1 MDRARRT
8 LADPGQRHAAHRS
21 RLPAHH
27 RAQLRDR
34 SQRHPARL
42 HGGRQFADRHGR
54 DHAQRRPQ
62 RRQLSGRRRHAGH
75 RGQDVSGQFADR
87 RLAGA
92 RHPHPRRGR
101 DQVDRR
107 RRRHLRAALQAIR
120 EGAEGDLMTVIAT
133 ETAEGLIRWRYL
145 PWALAAIAAM
155 IAVIVAGNI
164 WLLDFVHVFS
174 SLLWTGV
181 DLFMGFVLG
190 PILRRVDLS
199 VRREIVRRLTPRTLF
214 LMPTVSIISG
224 TTGWFLA
231 VQLGYTALDWPAYW
245 WVAAAL
251 ILVTLMTIQG
261 LGFLTPVTVDVG
273 LQLQDRD
280 PDMRKISS
288 WMRWFF
294 YAVALQGLIQ
304 VAIIVV
310 MTRFRAGI

>member
-1 MDRARRT
+1 
-8 LADPGQRHAAHRS
+8 
-21 RLPAHH
+21 
-27 RAQLRDR
+27 
-34 SQRHPARL
+34 
-42 HGGRQFADRHGR
+42 
-54 DHAQRRPQ
+54 
-62 RRQLSGRRRHAGH
+62 
-75 RGQDVSGQFADR
+75 
-87 RLAGA
+87 
-92 RHPHPRRGR
+92 
-101 DQVDRR
+101 
-107 RRRHLRAALQAIR
+107 
-120 EGAEGDLMTVIAT
+120 MTVLAA
-133 ETAEGLIRWRYL
+133 ETSEGLIRWRYL

-231 VQLGYTALDWPAYW
+231 VQLGYTALDWPAFW

-261 LGFLTPVTVDVG
+261 LGFLTPVNVYVC
-273 LQLQDRD
+273 LQLQKPK
-280 PDMRKISS
+280 PDMTKISS
-288 WMRWFF
+288 WMRWYF
-294 YAVALQGLIQ
+294 YAVALQGLMQ

>member
-1 MDRARRT
+1 
-8 LADPGQRHAAHRS
+8 
-21 RLPAHH
+21 
-27 RAQLRDR
+27 
-34 SQRHPARL
+34 
-42 HGGRQFADRHGR
+42 
-54 DHAQRRPQ
+54 
-62 RRQLSGRRRHAGH
+62 
-75 RGQDVSGQFADR
+75 
-87 RLAGA
+87 
-92 RHPHPRRGR
+92 
-101 DQVDRR
+101 
-107 RRRHLRAALQAIR
+107 
-120 EGAEGDLMTVIAT
+120 MTVIAA
-133 ETAEGLIRWRYL
+133 ETSEGLIRWRYL
-145 PWALAAIAAM
+145 PWALAALAAM

-231 VQLGYTALDWPAYW
+231 VALGYTALDWPAYG

-261 LGFLTPVTVDVG
+261 LGFLTPVNVYVC
-273 LQLQDRD
+273 LQLQKPK
-280 PDMRKISS
+280 PDMNKISF
-288 WMRWFF
+288 WMRWYF
-294 YAVALQGLIQ
+294 YAVALQGLMQ

>member
-1 MDRARRT
+1 
-8 LADPGQRHAAHRS
+8 
-21 RLPAHH
+21 
-27 RAQLRDR
+27 
-34 SQRHPARL
+34 
-42 HGGRQFADRHGR
+42 
-54 DHAQRRPQ
+54 
-62 RRQLSGRRRHAGH
+62 
-75 RGQDVSGQFADR
+75 
-87 RLAGA
+87 
-92 RHPHPRRGR
+92 
-101 DQVDRR
+101 
-107 RRRHLRAALQAIR
+107 
-120 EGAEGDLMTVIAT
+120 MTVIAA
-133 ETAEGLIRWRYL
+133 ETSQGLIRWRYL

-245 WVAAAL
+245 WVTAAL

-261 LGFLTPVTVDVG
+261 LGFLTPVNVYVCLE
-273 LQLQDRD
+273 LQKRE
-280 PDMRKISS
+280 PDMNKISF
-288 WMRWFF
+288 WMRWYF
-294 YAVALQGLIQ
+294 YAVALQGLMQ

>member
-1 MDRARRT
+1 
-8 LADPGQRHAAHRS
+8 
-21 RLPAHH
+21 
-27 RAQLRDR
+27 
-34 SQRHPARL
+34 
-42 HGGRQFADRHGR
+42 
-54 DHAQRRPQ
+54 
-62 RRQLSGRRRHAGH
+62 
-75 RGQDVSGQFADR
+75 
-87 RLAGA
+87 
-92 RHPHPRRGR
+92 
-101 DQVDRR
+101 
-107 RRRHLRAALQAIR
+107 
-120 EGAEGDLMTVIAT
+120 MTVIAA
-133 ETAEGLIRWRYL
+133 ETSQGLIRWRYL

-231 VQLGYTALDWPAYW
+231 VQLGYTALDWPAYG

-261 LGFLTPVTVDVG
+261 LGFLTPVNVYVC
-273 LQLQDRD
+273 LQLQKRE
-280 PDMRKISS
+280 PDMGKISS
-288 WMRWFF
+288 WMRWYF
-294 YAVALQGLIQ
+294 YAVAFQGLMQ